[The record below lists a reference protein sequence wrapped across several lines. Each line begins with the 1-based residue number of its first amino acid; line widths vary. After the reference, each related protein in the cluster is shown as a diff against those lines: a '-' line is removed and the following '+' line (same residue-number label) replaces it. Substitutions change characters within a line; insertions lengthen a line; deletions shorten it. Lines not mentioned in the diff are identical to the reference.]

1 MRTPP
6 TTPFRHRWGC
16 APDNTADHNGLMG
29 KDLVRVAAVGD
40 LHCARTSQGAFQPLF
55 AQIGDAAD
63 LLLLTG
69 DLTDHGLAEEARV
82 LAQELATLR
91 IPTVAVLG
99 NHDYESNQ
107 QLEVR
112 NILTG
117 AGVTMLDGEACEVL
131 KIGIAGVKG
140 FAGGFGKRALGPWG
154 EAMIKQFVHE
164 AVNEALKL
172 EAALARLRT
181 PQIIALMHYSPIQQT
196 VEGEPLEIYAFVGS
210 SRLEEP
216 LNRYPVTL
224 AFHGHAHRGQPHGT
238 TASSV
243 PVYNVSMPLL
253 TRTFPDRPPFRLMT
267 LPVDTPGV
275 A

>member
-1 MRTPP
+1 MS
-6 TTPFRHRWGC
+6 
-16 APDNTADHNGLMG
+16 

-55 AQIGDAAD
+55 AQIGEAAD
-63 LLLLTG
+63 LLLFTG
-69 DLTDHGLAEEARV
+69 DLTDHGLPEEARV

-117 AGVTMLDGEACEVL
+117 AGVTVLDGGACEVL

-253 TRTFPDRPPFRLMT
+253 TRTFPDKPPFRLMT

>member
-1 MRTPP
+1 
-6 TTPFRHRWGC
+6 
-16 APDNTADHNGLMG
+16 MG
-29 KDLVRVAAVGD
+29 KDVVRIAAMGD
-40 LHCARTSQGAFQPLF
+40 LHCSRTSQGAFQPLF
-55 AQIGDAAD
+55 AQIAAAAD

-69 DLTDHGLAEEARV
+69 DLTDHGLPEEARV
-82 LAQELATLR
+82 LTHELATLHVP
-91 IPTVAVLG
+91 IVAVLG

-107 QLEVR
+107 QDEVR

-117 AGVTMLDGEACEVL
+117 AGVTILDGEACEVL

-154 EAMIKQFVHE
+154 EPMIKQFVHE

-181 PQIIALMHYSPIQQT
+181 PQIVALMHYSPIQQT
-196 VEGEPLEIYAFVGS
+196 VEGEPPEIYAFVGS

-216 LNRYPVTL
+216 LNRYPVTVAL
-224 AFHGHAHRGQPHGT
+224 HGHAHRGQPEGS
-238 TASSV
+238 TASQV

-267 LPVDTPGV
+267 LPVDAPGV

>member
-1 MRTPP
+1 M
-6 TTPFRHRWGC
+6 
-16 APDNTADHNGLMG
+16 
-29 KDLVRVAAVGD
+29 GD
-40 LHCARTSQGAFQPLF
+40 LHCTRTSQGAFQALF
-55 AQIGDAAD
+55 AQIADAAD

-69 DLTDHGLAEEARV
+69 DLTDHGLPEEARV
-82 LAQELATLR
+82 LTHELSTMR
-91 IPTVAVLG
+91 VPIVAVLG

-107 QLEVR
+107 QDEVR

-117 AGVTMLDGEACEVL
+117 AGLTILDGEACEVL

-154 EAMIKQFVHE
+154 EPAIKQFVHE

-172 EAALARLRT
+172 ETALARLRT
-181 PQIIALMHYSPIQQT
+181 PQIVALMHYSPIQQT
-196 VEGEPLEIYAFVGS
+196 VEGEPPEIYAFVGS

-216 LNRYPVTL
+216 LNRYPVTVAL
-224 AFHGHAHRGQPHGT
+224 HGHAHRGQPQGS
-238 TASSV
+238 TAGQV
-243 PVYNVSMPLL
+243 PVFNVSMPLL

-267 LPVDTPGV
+267 LPVDAPGV

>member
-1 MRTPP
+1 
-6 TTPFRHRWGC
+6 
-16 APDNTADHNGLMG
+16 
-29 KDLVRVAAVGD
+29 
-40 LHCARTSQGAFQPLF
+40 
-55 AQIGDAAD
+55 
-63 LLLLTG
+63 
-69 DLTDHGLAEEARV
+69 
-82 LAQELATLR
+82 
-91 IPTVAVLG
+91 
-99 NHDYESNQ
+99 
-107 QLEVR
+107 
-112 NILTG
+112 
-117 AGVTMLDGEACEVL
+117 
-131 KIGIAGVKG
+131 
-140 FAGGFGKRALGPWG
+140 
-154 EAMIKQFVHE
+154 MIKQFVHE

-196 VEGEPLEIYAFVGS
+196 VEGEPPEIYAFVGS

-238 TASSV
+238 TASNV